1 MRRSNKKVK
10 SPRRSSHKRRSKRSS
25 NKHRS
30 ARKVR
35 SSHKRRSTGVSGTE
49 RSSWTR
55 QAGPPYDEE
64 RLRPARSGRRKNM
77 KGGDLN
83 LFKSLITNPLS
94 KSSNLIS
101 NLKDHNVLVDR
112 FDKMNSE
119 LTKLTKRVEQLE
131 IALAKLKK

>member
-10 SPRRSSHKRRSKRSS
+10 SSHKRRSKRSS

-35 SSHKRRSTGVSGTE
+35 SSHKRRSAHKT
-49 RSSWTR
+49 RSSHKR
-55 QAGPPYDEE
+55 
-64 RLRPARSGRRKNM
+64 RSSRRKNM
-77 KGGDLN
+77 KGGDLD